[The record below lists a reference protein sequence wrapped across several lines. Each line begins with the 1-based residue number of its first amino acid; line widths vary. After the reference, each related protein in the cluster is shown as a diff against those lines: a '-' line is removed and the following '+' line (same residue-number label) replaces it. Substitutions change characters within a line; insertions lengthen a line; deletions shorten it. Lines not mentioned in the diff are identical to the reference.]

1 MSMTNGTSL
10 QETAAKGVEA
20 IHLIV
25 KERDQLLVNNARMET
40 DIALLRQK
48 VAQLEGRLETAE
60 TKADHYMRFST
71 ELVTKLNNVQMIIED
86 AIRGAKTVAFAP
98 PKVPV
103 PRKTEAHN
111 AAGIDADGIR
121 NLIARLP
128 RNGGGDETA

>member
-1 MSMTNGTSL
+1 MSMTNGNSL

-20 IHLIV
+20 IHTIV
-25 KERDQLLVNNARMET
+25 KERDQLLLSNTRMET

-48 VAQLEGRLETAE
+48 ASQLESRLTTAE

-86 AIRGAKTVAFAP
+86 AIREAKTVAFAP

-103 PRKTEAHN
+103 PPRPEPLLDTKSLEN
-111 AAGIDADGIR
+111 MIK
-121 NLIARLP
+121 RLP
-128 RNGGGDETA
+128 INGGGDAETG